1 MHQPVI
7 NEALFNKPLRYIGM
21 AKKAGLLAI
30 GSEAVKAAARA
41 RQIKLVLTATDI
53 STGSAR
59 QARYNA
65 EDSKA
70 IYVETPYTK
79 FELGNI
85 AGRGS
90 PGTLAFLDLGFA
102 AGFMKCLTALN
113 KEKYEEPAELITKR
127 MESQKAKR
135 RTNI

>member
-85 AGRGS
+85 TGRGS
-90 PGTLAFLDLGFA
+90 PGTIAFLDTGLAIEFEKRLNDLSDA
-102 AGFMKCLTALN
+102 MK
-113 KEKYEEPAELITKR
+113 EEDKI
-127 MESQKAKR
+127 
-135 RTNI
+135 